1 MQVLVGCVR
10 NLDLFSYIKCD
21 ENSLEGFE
29 YDPLCILKYYSDYSL
44 ENGFLQEKGEKV
56 IKVVWIR

>member
-1 MQVLVGCVR
+1 MQVPVDCVR
-10 NLDLFSYIKCD
+10 NLDFFFFYIKCD

-29 YDPLCILKYYSDYSL
+29 YDSICILKYYSDYSL

-56 IKVVWIR
+56 IKWSG